1 MNLSGTQVNDLA
13 KSLVSIMIQ
22 FYENPKNE
30 EDFKKWLL
38 NVEKQRESTGTDTLK
53 SMDV

>member
-1 MNLSGTQVNDLA
+1 MNLSDTQVNDLA

-30 EDFKKWLL
+30 EDFKKKFKTF
-38 NVEKQRESTGTDTLK
+38 NQKDKKERKNEI
-53 SMDV
+53 